1 MTEKFNC
8 EYCNKEFD
16 SKENLNDHKR
26 EEHNDKVCY
35 FCGEEFKD
43 MPFKCKYC
51 GKKFCAKHRLPEN
64 HNCTYEKGE
73 EQEEKWFEE
82 KEGKETKKE
91 EAPIKTNRV
100 MKKIKE
106 FGWVKA
112 AILVIIILTI
122 LRVILK
128 LT

>member
-1 MTEKFNC
+1 MAESLECKYCDKKF
-8 EYCNKEFD
+8 ESRNKLE
-16 SKENLNDHKR
+16 LHKR
-26 EEHNDKVCY
+26 KEHNDKVCY
-35 FCGEEFKD
+35 FCGEEFDD

-51 GKKFCAKHRLPEN
+51 GKKFCSKHRLPEN

-82 KEGKETKKE
+82 KEEKEIKKE
-91 EAPIKTNRV
+91 RAPIETNKIV
-100 MKKIKE
+100 EKIKE